1 MHWNIALRAV
11 VAAVFVATSTL
22 MTACGEQESPAGA
35 ESRQKE
41 QEARA
46 SRPSPS
52 PAPVEV
58 EVEVGAE
65 AAAAAAAAAEE
76 APPLAMEPIEA
87 EPQSAKMEA
96 PENGA
101 HAPCAALDM
110 ALFPWPNPP
119 QPSVTAPIP
128 IKLLFGQDSPGKTLL
143 DVGRRLDGAA
153 ADAGYLQAVYLGAG
167 CNGFAMVLDLEHIRP
182 DGRRKPGT
190 ASLGPSSQQE
200 TFSLASYL
208 ARLFYAPPG
217 LYRQI
222 VLVVS
227 DEGMAQTTAP
237 PTESELRSIARDG
250 STSLPPAFADVPYSW
265 KHKVL
270 ALIYEFEKH
279 SGDGNT
285 QLIPP
290 TGRLGATEHLKQAKL
305 Y

>member
-1 MHWNIALRAV
+1 MHWNIALRALV
-11 VAAVFVATSTL
+11 VAIFVATSTL
-22 MTACGEQESPAGA
+22 MTACVEQESPARA
-35 ESRQKE
+35 ESRQTE
-41 QEARA
+41 HEAR
-46 SRPSPS
+46 PSLPPPA
-52 PAPVEV
+52 PAPVE
-58 EVEVGAE
+58 
-65 AAAAAAAAAEE
+65 AEE
-76 APPLAMEPIEA
+76 APLSA
-87 EPQSAKMEA
+87 EMEA

-101 HAPCAALDM
+101 HAPCAAVDM

-167 CNGFAMVLDLEHIRP
+167 CNGFAIVLDLEHIHS
-182 DGRRKPGT
+182 DGSRKPDTEG
-190 ASLGPSSQQE
+190 LGPSSQQE
-200 TFSLASYL
+200 TFSLARYL

-217 LYRQI
+217 YYRQI

-227 DEGMAQTTAP
+227 DEGMAQTTAS

-250 STSLPPAFADVPYSW
+250 STSLPPVFADVPYTW

-270 ALIYEFEKH
+270 ALIYEFEKG

-290 TGRLGATEHLKQAKL
+290 TGRLGATVHLKKAKL